1 MMKKLMALCGVL
13 VLALSL
19 SACGGTATQLPALVL
34 EDPAASNA
42 ASQVSGTES
51 GTQEE
56 PTVEEVPYTEF
67 DDSLDGLCDFLT
79 ANKAVAGEPTE
90 MAYETIGA
98 AGGYRY
104 RFILNNSTVQVEVY
118 AFDLENLGEQGQAVL
133 DSVKESGQ
141 FPMLDNQVPATLS
154 GSGQY
159 MMIYTDNSTSAE
171 NTAQKDRVLG
181 LFQGFYSE

>member
-42 ASQVSGTES
+42 ASQVSGAES
-51 GTQEE
+51 GTQAE

-104 RFILNNSTVQVEVY
+104 RFVLNSSTVQVEVY
-118 AFDLENLGEQGQAVL
+118 SFDLDSLNERATQCL
-133 DSVKESGQ
+133 DSVKETGE
-141 FPMLDNQVPATLS
+141 FTMLDNQVPATLTES
-154 GSGQY
+154 GEY
-159 MMIYTDNSTSAE
+159 MMIYTDTSDNEE
-171 NTAQKDRVLG
+171 NTAQKERVLA
-181 LFQGFYSE
+181 LFAGFYRE

>member
-1 MMKKLMALCGVL
+1 MMKKLTALCGAL

-42 ASQVSGTES
+42 ASQVSGAES
-51 GTQEE
+51 GTQAE

-141 FPMLDNQVPATLS
+141 FLMLDNQVPATLS